1 MTLRLGH
8 GDARQSARLVNDNAK
23 KDSDDQ
29 CKKQKV
35 TLYQMAHRR
44 PIIVPRTRLRLAIS
58 RVELSDL
65 ILGKPS
71 HLPAVVRCLRRHNK

>member
-35 TLYQMAHRR
+35 TLYQMAHRA
-44 PIIVPRTRLRLAIS
+44 LL
-58 RVELSDL
+58 
-65 ILGKPS
+65 
-71 HLPAVVRCLRRHNK
+71 